1 MADIL
6 DTMYK
11 RRSIREYQERPVEE
25 QKLTLLVKAAM
36 AAPTACNNQPW
47 EFVIVTEKAVMDVFR
62 EKMSYGKYNA
72 PAAIVVCSNPDVY
85 QEPSCGMAWV
95 QDLSA
100 ATENILL
107 AAVSLDLGTVWLG
120 VYPDEK
126 TINKVREVVSLPE
139 NVTPLGVIY
148 VGYPGEEKEARTQYE
163 ERRVHWQKY

>member
-1 MADIL
+1 MEDIQ
-6 DTMYK
+6 DIIYK
-11 RRSIREYQERPVEE
+11 RRSIREYQDRPVEE

-72 PAAIVVCSNPDVY
+72 PAAIVVCGNPEVY
-85 QEPSCGMAWV
+85 LEPSCGMCWV
-95 QDLSA
+95 QDCSA
-100 ATENILL
+100 ATENMLL
-107 AAVSLDLGTVWLG
+107 AAVGLDLGTVWLG

-126 TINKVREVVSLPE
+126 TINKVREVVALPE